1 MTAAMTPDE
10 TKYFET
16 SGEAGIPEPVET
28 PTETKPE
35 PVVEKKEE
43 PRMIREEAY
52 RREQDQ
58 RRQAEKEARELREQI
73 AYFKGKLEQP
83 QEKPKPVEIPDFS
96 QDPATHLK
104 HKIETVDETLRNLAK
119 STEEQKRAAEM
130 EATKARFYEDYGRKA
145 REFQRVTPD
154 FAQAYNHAL
163 EMKKGELEDAGLEG
177 ADLEKTLTQWE
188 EYVVATAMSRGKDPA
203 EAIYKIAKRAGY
215 TGEKKEERPAPQR
228 DPETGKFVSADEK
241 LENIERAQEKGK
253 SLGSLPGAGVT
264 SAPSL
269 EALLS
274 MPRSESAKIVTD
286 EAKWRKLMGADE

>member
-10 TKYFET
+10 TKYFDT
-16 SGEAGIPEPVET
+16 AGEAGLPDPVET
-28 PTETKPE
+28 KVEETKQT
-35 PVVEKKEE
+35 VVEKKEE

-83 QEKPKPVEIPDFS
+83 AEKPRAVEIPDFN

-104 HKIETVDETLRNLAK
+104 HEVDGAKKALSNLTQ
-119 STEEQKRAAEM
+119 SIEEQKQAAEI
-130 EATKARFYEDYGRKA
+130 EARKAQFYEDYGRRA
-145 REFQRVTPD
+145 REFQKSTPD

-177 ADLEKTLTQWE
+177 SALEKTLTQWE
-188 EYVVATAMSRGKDPA
+188 EYVVATAMSNGKDPA

-215 TGEKKEERPAPQR
+215 KAEEKKEEKPERPR
-228 DPETGKFVSADEK
+228 DETGKFVSADEK
-241 LENIERAQEKGK
+241 LENIELGQAKGK
-253 SLGSLPGAGVT
+253 SLGSLPGSGVT